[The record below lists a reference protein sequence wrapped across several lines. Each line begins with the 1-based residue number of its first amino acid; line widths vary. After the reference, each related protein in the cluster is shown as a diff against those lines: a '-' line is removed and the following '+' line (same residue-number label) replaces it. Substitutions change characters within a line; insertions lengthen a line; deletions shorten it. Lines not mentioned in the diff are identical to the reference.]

1 MNKEGTIMSLIIGT
15 NAYADVS
22 EYDDLI
28 ASRFMSTNPIRVFW
42 DSLSNSDK
50 ECLIVGS
57 TAKYDKDSFHY
68 KGYKQNK
75 TQSLQFPRL
84 LSSDDVI
91 NCPDNIKLGIVLQ
104 GCKDSLMIGTTEGE
118 MIENGVKS
126 FADGTGARIEF
137 ATSSDGLAAKTSNG
151 INRDIW
157 MNYFDD
163 YVIKEG

>member
-1 MNKEGTIMSLIIGT
+1 MSLIIGT
-15 NAYADVS
+15 NAYADVNA
-22 EYDDLI
+22 YDDLI

-42 DSLSNSDK
+42 ESLSNEDK

-57 TAKYDKDSFHY
+57 TLKYDRDSFNY
-68 KGYKQNK
+68 KGYKQDR
-75 TQSLQFPRL
+75 TQPLQFPRL
-84 LSSDDVI
+84 LNSDDVI
-91 NCPDNIKLGIVLQ
+91 SCPDNIKLGIVLQ
-104 GCKDSLMIGTTEGE
+104 GCKDALSEGTTEGE
-118 MIENGVKS
+118 MYENGIKS

-137 ATSSDGLAAKTSNG
+137 ASSSDGLAAKTSNG